1 MMSDAAATVIAALIG
16 FVGGLVV
23 AAFTFRQK
31 ADELFLAGLQY
42 LEGGSQ
48 KRNLGIAA
56 LELSWSS
63 RRHRAVIARLLV
75 GVALYLLSESKQ
87 RDAAHEIENLGSI
100 MRLLTSAEGRACL
113 SADQRAILLQF
124 LRRRHGEA
132 QISEGLWVKK
142 QQLDDWIKLMEGAG

>member
-1 MMSDAAATVIAALIG
+1 MSDAAATIIAALIG

-63 RRHRAVIARLLV
+63 RRHRPVIARLLV

-87 RDAAHEIENLGSI
+87 QDAAHEIENLRTI
-100 MRLLTSAEGRACL
+100 MKLLTSAKGRACL
-113 SADQRAILLQF
+113 GADQRTTLAEV
-124 LRRRHGEA
+124 LRRRQGES
-132 QISEGLWVKK
+132 QRSEGLWVVKR
-142 QQLDDWIKLMEGAG
+142 QLDDWIKLMEATG

>member
-1 MMSDAAATVIAALIG
+1 MSDASATVIAALIG

-31 ADELFLAGLQY
+31 ADELILAGLQY

-63 RRHRAVIARLLV
+63 SRHRIVIARLLV
-75 GVALYLLSESKQ
+75 GVALYLLLESKQ
-87 RDAAHEIENLGSI
+87 EDAAHEIENLRSI
-100 MRLLTSAEGRACL
+100 MKLLTSKRGRACVG
-113 SADQRAILLQF
+113 ADQRTTLVQA
-124 LRRRHGEA
+124 LRKRRGESGRGQGHWPTA
-132 QISEGLWVKK
+132 AT
-142 QQLDDWIKLMEGAG
+142 DR

>member
-1 MMSDAAATVIAALIG
+1 MSDTSATIIAALIG

-63 RRHRAVIARLLV
+63 RRHRMVIARLLV
-75 GVALYLLSESKQ
+75 GVALYLLLESKQ
-87 RDAAHEIENLGSI
+87 EDAAHEIENLRSI
-100 MRLLTSAEGRACL
+100 MKLLTSRKGRACL
-113 SADQRAILLQF
+113 GADQRTTLLKV
-124 LRRRHGEA
+124 LRTRQGESA
-132 QISEGLWVKK
+132 RSHGLWVEKRE
-142 QQLDDWIKLMEGAG
+142 LDDWIKLMEATG

>member
-1 MMSDAAATVIAALIG
+1 MSDASATIIAALIG

-63 RRHRAVIARLLV
+63 RRHRRVIAPLLV

-87 RDAAHEIENLGSI
+87 QDAAHEIENLRSI
-100 MRLLTSAEGRACL
+100 MKLLTSKKGRSCL
-113 SADQRAILLQF
+113 GADQRTTLLQV
-124 LRRRHGEA
+124 LRKRYGESDRG
-132 QISEGLWVKK
+132 QGLWVEKRE
-142 QQLDDWIKLMEGAG
+142 LDDWIKLMEATG

>member
-1 MMSDAAATVIAALIG
+1 MSDAAATIIAALIG

-63 RRHRAVIARLLV
+63 RRHRPVIVRLLV

-87 RDAAHEIENLGSI
+87 QDAAHEIQNLRTI
-100 MRLLTSAEGRACL
+100 MKLLTSTKGRACL
-113 SADQRAILLQF
+113 GADQRTTLVQA
-124 LRRRHGEA
+124 LRRRHGES
-132 QISEGLWVKK
+132 QRSEGLWVEKE
-142 QQLDDWIKLMEGAG
+142 QLDDWIKLMEVTG